1 MTDQTITTRPGS
13 DIENVV
19 PFPANASSSAS
30 AAPRVIMDPAPD
42 GMPSDYSLNADGIYQ
57 LRPGEDDDLVPV
69 RICSPLIVKG
79 MCRWPKGGGWGRVVA
94 VEDPDGNWNEVI
106 LEARDV
112 SKKSGAALSPLFDR
126 GLELAP
132 IEKAAQSVA
141 ELVATWR
148 PQARYLRSDRL
159 GWADKSFGAFTLGDG
174 CVLGEGLVVT
184 DAVSDD
190 VAAAMHARGSLESWR
205 QAVAEPCV
213 DNPLMILALSH
224 AFTGPLLSVLGR
236 DGGGFH
242 LRGVSSRGKSTLLGV
257 AASVWGAPSFMQS
270 WRGTDN
276 GIEGIAA
283 ACNDS
288 LLVLDELHQV
298 EPRVAGEIVYML
310 GNGRGKMRSSSS
322 GRIQRTL
329 RWTVPVLSSGEL
341 SLEEHMASGGRTMY
355 AGQDIRLIDIAA
367 DVRND
372 GAFDCLHGELNA
384 RAFAERMKQAGQ
396 ENYGVAGPAFVE
408 KLIKNL
414 SMRGAFHRFVD
425 GLCNAWSKRADLP
438 PDGQVQRVMGRFA
451 IAALAGETATK
462 FGLTGWQGGAAQSAA
477 FELFQAWLDAR
488 DGATRAEI
496 NAAVERTRTYV
507 SKNLERFAVVG
518 NESGEPLDGWR
529 DEGWIYITPECWRR
543 IHQNDDAVEM
553 ARIHKAAGHLKTQKG
568 DGLQFRLGRA
578 VPGRPNVYAVRAS
591 ALVGAARS

>member
-13 DIENVV
+13 DIKNVV
-19 PFPANASSSAS
+19 SFPVNASSLAS
-30 AAPRVIMDPAPD
+30 AAPRAIMEPIPD

-57 LRPGEDDDLVPV
+57 LRLGEDDDLVSV

-112 SKKSGAALSPLFDR
+112 SKKTAAALNPLFDR

-132 IEKAAQSVA
+132 IEKAAQRVA

-159 GWADKSFGAFTLGDG
+159 GWADKSFSAFTLGDG
-174 CVLGEGLVVT
+174 RVLGEGLVVT

-190 VAAAMHARGSLESWR
+190 VAAAMHTRGSMESWR
-205 QAVAEPCV
+205 KAVAEPCV
-213 DNPLMILALSH
+213 GNPLMILALSH

-257 AASVWGAPSFMQS
+257 AASVWGAPSYMQS

-298 EPRVAGEIVYML
+298 DPSVAGEIVYML
-310 GNGRGKMRSSSS
+310 ANGRGKMRSSSN
-322 GRIQRTL
+322 GRTQRTL

-355 AGQDIRLIDIAA
+355 AGQDIRLIDLAA
-367 DVRND
+367 DVRLH
-372 GAFDCLHGELNA
+372 GAFDCLHGESDG
-384 RAFAERMKQAGQ
+384 RAFAERIKQAGQ

-408 KLIKNL
+408 RLMKNPDKLEGFSSVVSGYCRMWNQN
-414 SMRGAFHRFVD
+414 V
-425 GLCNAWSKRADLP
+425 DLP
-438 PDGQVQRVMGRFA
+438 PDGQVQRVMVRFA
-451 IAALAGETATK
+451 LAAVAGETATR
-462 FGLTGWQGGAAQSAA
+462 FGLTGWPRGAAQSAA
-477 FELFQAWLDAR
+477 FELFRSWLDAR

-496 NAAVERTRTYV
+496 NVAVERTQSYV
-507 SKNLERFAVVG
+507 LKNLERFAVVDTG
-518 NESGEPLDGWR
+518 NGDPIDGWR
-529 DEGWIYITPECWRR
+529 DEGWFYITPECWRR
-543 IHQNDDAVEM
+543 IHQSDDAVEI

-568 DGLQFRLGRA
+568 DGLQFKLGRA

-591 ALVGAARS
+591 ALVGVVPN

>member
-1 MTDQTITTRPGS
+1 MTDQTITTRPS
-13 DIENVV
+13 ADIENVV
-19 PFPANASSSAS
+19 SFPVNASSSAS
-30 AAPRVIMDPAPD
+30 AAPRATMDPAPD

-57 LRPGEDDDLVPV
+57 LRLGEDDDFVPV
-69 RICSPLIVKG
+69 RICSPLMVKG
-79 MCRWPKGGGWGRVVA
+79 MCRWPKGCGWGRVVA

-112 SKKSGAALSPLFDR
+112 SKKSAAALYPLFDR

-141 ELVATWR
+141 ELVASWR

-159 GWADKSFGAFTLGDG
+159 GWADKSFSAFTLGDG
-174 CVLGEGLVVT
+174 RVLGEGLVVT

-341 SLEEHMASGGRTMY
+341 SLEEHMASGGRTTY
-355 AGQDIRLIDIAA
+355 AGQNIRLIDIAA
-367 DVRND
+367 DLRTD

-396 ENYGVAGPAFVE
+396 EIYGVAGPAFVE

-414 SMRGAFHRFVD
+414 NEPDAFHRFVG
-425 GLCNAWSKRADLP
+425 GLCSAWSKRADLP
-438 PDGQVQRVMGRFA
+438 SDGQVQRVMGRFA
-451 IAALAGETATK
+451 VAALAGETATK
-462 FGLTGWQGGAAQSAA
+462 FGLTGWPSGAAQSAA
-477 FELFQAWLDAR
+477 FELFQSWLDAR

-496 NAAVERTRTYV
+496 NVAVERTQSYV
-507 SKNLERFAVVG
+507 LKNLERFAVVG
-518 NESGEPLDGWR
+518 TGNGEPLDGWR

>member
-1 MTDQTITTRPGS
+1 MTDQTITSRPGS
-13 DIENVV
+13 NIQNVV
-19 PFPANASSSAS
+19 SFPRNVGAQAGIALCAKPVSVS
-30 AAPRVIMDPAPD
+30 D
-42 GMPSDYSLNADGIYQ
+42 GMPCDYSLNADGIHQ

-112 SKKSGAALSPLFDR
+112 SKKSATALGPLFDR

-132 IEKAAQSVA
+132 IEEAAQSVA
-141 ELVATWR
+141 ALIAAWR

-159 GWADKSFGAFTLGDG
+159 GWADKSFSAFTLGDG
-174 CVLGEGLVVT
+174 RVLGEGLVVT

-298 EPRVAGEIVYML
+298 DPSVAGEIVYML
-310 GNGRGKMRSSSS
+310 ANGRGKMRSNSN
-322 GRIQRTL
+322 GRTQRTL
-329 RWTVPVLSSGEL
+329 SWTVPVLSSGEL

-355 AGQDIRLIDIAA
+355 AGQDIRLIDLAA
-367 DVRND
+367 DVRLR
-372 GAFDCLHGELNA
+372 GAFDCLHGEPDG

-396 ENYGVAGPAFVE
+396 ENYGVAGPVFVE
-408 KLIKNL
+408 RLMKNSDKLEGFSRVVSGYCRMWDKN
-414 SMRGAFHRFVD
+414 V
-425 GLCNAWSKRADLP
+425 DLP
-438 PDGQVQRVMGRFA
+438 PDGQVQRVLVRFA
-451 IAALAGETATK
+451 IAAVAGETATK
-462 FGLTGWQGGAAQSAA
+462 FGLTGWPRGAAQAAA
-477 FELFQAWLDAR
+477 FELFQSWLDAR

-496 NAAVERTRTYV
+496 NGAVERTRTYV

-518 NESGEPLDGWR
+518 TGSGEPLDGWR

-543 IHQNDDAVEM
+543 IHQHDDAVEM
-553 ARIHKAAGHLKTQKG
+553 ARVHKTAGHLKTQKG

-591 ALVGAARS
+591 ALVGATSS

>member
-1 MTDQTITTRPGS
+1 MEPSQ
-13 DIENVV
+13 
-19 PFPANASSSAS
+19 
-30 AAPRVIMDPAPD
+30 D
-42 GMPSDYSLNADGIYQ
+42 GMPSGFSLHTDGIYQ
-57 LRPGEDDDLVPV
+57 LQPGEDDDLVPV

-79 MCRWPKGGGWGRVVA
+79 MCRWPKGGGWGRVLA
-94 VEDPDGNWNEVI
+94 VEDPDGNWNEVV

-112 SKKSGAALSPLFDR
+112 SKKSAAALSPLFDR
-126 GLELAP
+126 GLELAQV
-132 IEKAAQSVA
+132 EKAAQSVA
-141 ELVATWR
+141 ELVASWR
-148 PQARYLRSDRL
+148 PKARYLRSDRL
-159 GWADKSFGAFTLGDG
+159 GWADKSFSAFTLGNG
-174 CVLGEGLVVT
+174 RVLGEGLVVT

-190 VAAAMHARGSLESWR
+190 VAAAMHAKGSLESWR
-205 QAVAEPCV
+205 RAVAEPCAG
-213 DNPLMILALSH
+213 NPLMILALSH

-257 AASVWGAPSFMQS
+257 AASVWGASSFMQS

-341 SLEEHMASGGRTMY
+341 SLEEHMASGGRNMY
-355 AGQDIRLIDIAA
+355 AGQSIRLIDIAA
-367 DVRND
+367 DVRRD
-372 GAFDCLHGELNA
+372 GAFDCLHGEPNA

-408 KLIKNL
+408 KLIRNL
-414 SMRGAFHRFVD
+414 NERDAFHRFVD
-425 GLCNAWSKRADLP
+425 GLCCAWGKHADLP
-438 PDGQVQRVMGRFA
+438 SDGQVQRVMGRFA

-462 FGLTGWQGGAAQSAA
+462 FGLTGWQGGAAKAAA
-477 FELFQAWLDAR
+477 FELFQGWFDTR
-488 DGATRAEI
+488 DGVTSAEI
-496 NAAVERTRTYV
+496 NQAVERTRTYV
-507 SKNLERFAVVG
+507 SKNLERFAVIG
-518 NESGEPLDGWR
+518 AGHGEPLDGWQ

-543 IHQNDDAVEM
+543 IHQNDDAVEV
-553 ARIHKAAGHLKTQKG
+553 ARIHKTAGHLKTQKG
-568 DGLQFRLGRA
+568 DGLQFKLGRA
-578 VPGRPNVYAVRAS
+578 VPGRPNVYAVRAA
-591 ALVGAARS
+591 ALVGPASA

>member
-1 MTDQTITTRPGS
+1 MTDQTISSRPGT

-19 PFPANASSSAS
+19 SFPLNAGSSASSS
-30 AAPRVIMDPAPD
+30 PRGNMDTALD
-42 GMPSDYSLNADGIYQ
+42 GLPGGYSLNTDGVYQ
-57 LRPGEDDDLVPV
+57 LRQGEDDDLVPV

-79 MCRWPKGGGWGRVVA
+79 MCRWPRSTGWGRVVA

-112 SKKSGAALSPLFDR
+112 SKKSVAALSPLFDR
-126 GLELAP
+126 GMELAP

-141 ELVATWR
+141 ELIANWR

-159 GWADKSFGAFTLGDG
+159 GWADKSFSAFTLADG
-174 CVLGEGLVVT
+174 GVLGEGLVVT

-190 VAAAMHARGSLESWR
+190 VAAAMHTRGSLETWR

-213 DNPLMILALSH
+213 DNSLMILALSH

-298 EPRVAGEIVYML
+298 DPSVAGEIVYML
-310 GNGRGKMRSSSS
+310 ANGRGKARSNSN
-322 GRIQRTL
+322 GRTQRTL
-329 RWTVPVLSSGEL
+329 HWTVPVLSSGEL

-355 AGQDIRLIDIAA
+355 AGQDIRLIDLAA
-367 DVRND
+367 DVRRH
-372 GAFDCLHGELNA
+372 GAFDCLHGEPEG

-408 KLIKNL
+408 RLMKNRDKLEGFTRVVSGYCRMWDKN
-414 SMRGAFHRFVD
+414 VD
-425 GLCNAWSKRADLP
+425 LA
-438 PDGQVQRVMGRFA
+438 PDGQVQRVMVRFA
-451 IAALAGETATK
+451 IAAVAGETATK
-462 FGLTGWQGGAAQSAA
+462 FGLTGWPRGAAQSAA
-477 FELFQAWLDAR
+477 FELFQSWLDAR
-488 DGATRAEI
+488 DGATRAEMNVAI
-496 NAAVERTRTYV
+496 ERTQSYV
-507 SKNLERFAVVG
+507 LENLERFAVVG
-518 NESGEPLDGWR
+518 TGNGEPLDGWR
-529 DEGWIYITPECWRR
+529 DEGWIYISPECWRR
-543 IHQNDDAVEM
+543 IHQNDDAVEV

-578 VPGRPNVYAVRAS
+578 VPGRPNVYAVRAT